1 MSSVANASSA
11 ASGLRVAIVGSGPA
25 GFYAA
30 DLLLKQ
36 GALVDMFERL
46 PAPFGLLRYGVAPDH
61 QNIKRAGVAFERTAQ
76 HANFRYF
83 GNVEIGRVLTISE
96 LLADYDQ
103 LLVAIGSGSDRKLGL
118 PGEELRGSVA
128 ATSLV
133 GWYNGHPD
141 FYGLFFDLDSER
153 AVVVGIGNVALDVA
167 RILVRSPAELAST
180 DIASHALEALE
191 QSRVREVVLLG
202 RRGPAQAAFDQGE
215 LADIAALAGVEV
227 VIEGDVSFEPT
238 PNLGAPARRCLEYLA
253 SLPRTP
259 SGRAERLVRVR
270 FLAAP
275 KALQGLGG
283 RVDSIEIERT
293 ELVTRPD
300 GSVSARGTGDVET
313 LTTGLVIRSIGYQ
326 ATPLPGLPFDER
338 AGVIPNQGG
347 RVGPPSETLP
357 RCYVVGWIKRG
368 PVGLLGSNKQD
379 AKETV
384 DHMLA
389 DSALCVASRA
399 ERTAGQALELIRSR
413 SVRSVS
419 YPDWQ
424 RIDALERSAG
434 AAKGKVREKLV
445 TLDALLAALD
455 QK

>member
-1 MSSVANASSA
+1 VNAPSVTD
-11 ASGLRVAIVGSGPA
+11 GLRVAIVGSGPA

-30 DLLLKQ
+30 DMLLKQ
-36 GALVDMFERL
+36 GAAVDVFERL

-61 QNIKRAGVAFERTAQ
+61 QNIKRAGVAFERTALQ
-76 HANFRYF
+76 PNFRYF
-83 GNVEIGRVLTISE
+83 GNVEIGRALTMTE

-103 LLVAIGSGSDRKLGL
+103 VLVAIGSGSDRKLGL

-141 FYGLFFDLDSER
+141 FFGLFFDLDCER

-167 RILVRSPAELAST
+167 RVLVRSPSELAKT
-180 DIASHALEALE
+180 DIASHALDELE
-191 QSRVREVVLLG
+191 KSRVREVVLLG

-215 LADIAALAGVEV
+215 LSDIAALPGVEV
-227 VIEGDVSFEPT
+227 VIEGDVSFEPP
-238 PNLGAPARRCLEYLA
+238 PNLAAPAKRNLEYLA
-253 SLPRTP
+253 SLPRAPT
-259 SGRAERLVRVR
+259 GRAERLVRVR

-275 KALQGLGG
+275 KALRGLGG
-283 RVDSIEIERT
+283 RVDAIDIERT

-300 GSVSARGTGDVET
+300 GSVSARGTGEIDA
-313 LTTGLVIRSIGYQ
+313 LQTGLVVRSIGYQ

-338 AGVIPNQGG
+338 GGVIPNHGG
-347 RVGPPSETLP
+347 RVGLHSEILP

-368 PVGLLGSNKQD
+368 PVGLLGTNKQD

-389 DSALCVASRA
+389 DREAAVAT
-399 ERTAGQALELIRSR
+399 RTTRSPGQAVELLRAR

-419 YPDWQ
+419 YADWQ
-424 RIDALERSAG
+424 RIDALERAAG
-434 AAKGKVREKLV
+434 AAKGKVREKMV
-445 TLDALLAALD
+445 SLDSWLEALD
-455 QK
+455 RP